1 MTAGLFRIMI
11 DQHLVTNFFFLT
23 FMLRVNPDPV
33 ASEALAFVQHGDC
46 FQGHH
51 HLEIKLEPQDA
62 YDAPGMSSL
71 APAVLVLDGF
81 QGVGSFLRPDSGP
94 TKT

>member
-46 FQGHH
+46 FQGHY

-62 YDAPGMSSL
+62 YDAPRD
-71 APAVLVLDGF
+71 VF
-81 QGVGSFLRPDSGP
+81 SGAGGP
-94 TKT
+94 GPGWFSGRWKFSAT